1 MTRVNK
7 TDNVNNCKCPSLD
20 LPESWELYLQEKV
33 GSNTRQKFR
42 RFLRRV
48 ENSDEFRITHADA
61 STINRHIGILLEL
74 WKVKWAARKG
84 NLLPGLLKS
93 NRTLFKNAFESG
105 ALFLPI
111 LWHGDRPL
119 CALAFF
125 VDTTKKAMLFD
136 MAGRDETA
144 DIIPS
149 GIVLHAYCIRRAIQQ
164 GFRTYDLLR
173 GDEPYKYSFGA
184 KDTAINCV
192 LVQTKTGRNLG
203 ERLDIRSVS
212 TVFRQATAVLA
223 ASQLTKAETAYR
235 QILQVN
241 PAHATTLYMLG
252 QLLSTKGDH
261 WQAAKTYEALA
272 AVAPTSVKVWSRL
285 ARTYQA
291 LDRHSEAAGAFRKA
305 LKLKPGFA
313 LAQSGLGQSLVK
325 IERAETAAHTPAVVY
340 S

>member
-1 MTRVNK
+1 
-7 TDNVNNCKCPSLD
+7 
-20 LPESWELYLQEKV
+20 
-33 GSNTRQKFR
+33 
-42 RFLRRV
+42 
-48 ENSDEFRITHADA
+48 
-61 STINRHIGILLEL
+61 
-74 WKVKWAARKG
+74 
-84 NLLPGLLKS
+84 
-93 NRTLFKNAFESG
+93 
-105 ALFLPI
+105 
-111 LWHGDRPL
+111 
-119 CALAFF
+119 
-125 VDTTKKAMLFD
+125 

-212 TVFRQATAVLA
+212 TVFRQATAFLA
-223 ASQLTKAETAYR
+223 ASQLTKAEAAYR

-241 PAHATTLYMLG
+241 PTHATTLYMLG

-261 WQAAKTYEALA
+261 WEAAKTYEALA

-291 LDRHSEAAGAFRKA
+291 LDRHSEAAGAFRNA

-313 LAQSGLGQSLVK
+313 LAQSGLGQSDPEL
-325 IERAETAAHTPAVVY
+325 ITNLSTLRLR
-340 S
+340 SGLG